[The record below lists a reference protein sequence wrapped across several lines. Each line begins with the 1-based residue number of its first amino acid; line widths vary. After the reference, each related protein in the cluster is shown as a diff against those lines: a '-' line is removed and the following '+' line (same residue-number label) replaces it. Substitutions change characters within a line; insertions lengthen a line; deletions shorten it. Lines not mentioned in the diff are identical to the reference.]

1 MKNVFKPL
9 AKSVLIPTLTVA
21 VSTTDAAIHKKRLGS
36 GTTTLVIYKEEMNDI
51 MKIVNCLGELG
62 LLKKDVSQPIKN

>member
-21 VSTTDAAIHKKRLGS
+21 VSATDAAIHKKRLGS
-36 GTTTLVIYKEEMNDI
+36 GTTTFIIYKGEMNDI
-51 MKIVNCLGELG
+51 
-62 LLKKDVSQPIKN
+62 